1 MKYWII
7 ILAALKRKKWRTG
20 LTISS
25 LVIAFLLFGLLRSVA
40 VIFTEDVDLS
50 GDDRLVVASKYSII
64 DSMPISYLQRI
75 KGIEGV
81 DIVAHQDWFGG
92 TYIDRANFFP
102 KWPVPPNEFLD
113 IYQEYKI
120 SDQHKEAFISTRTGM
135 IAGQKIVDRFNWK
148 VGDRIPIIGDIYFL
162 DDGTNL
168 WEFDLVGIF
177 TDVENPGNEDQVFL
191 NYQYFDEA
199 REEMRRGVVGNF
211 IVKLADKND
220 GPRVAKE
227 IDAMFANSM
236 DETKT
241 STEKAYQQMFA
252 SQIGDI
258 GFIMNAILAAVF
270 FTILLVTG
278 NTMSQAIRER
288 TSELAVFKTI
298 GYLDST
304 ILLLVLAESVILC
317 LLGAIIGIG
326 LALFL
331 FFGGGLQDSLYGFF
345 GDIVFKPSIVGSAA
359 LLALITAVVSGL
371 PPALFAMRLKVVDA
385 LRRN

>member
-1 MKYWII
+1 VKYWII
-7 ILAALKRKKWRTG
+7 IVAALNRKRWRTG

-25 LVIAFLLFGLLRSVA
+25 LVVAFLLFGLLRSVA
-40 VIFTEDVDLS
+40 VVFTEDIDLS

-102 KWPVPPNEFLD
+102 KWPVPPKEFLD
-113 IYQEYKI
+113 IYEEYKI
-120 SDQHKEAFISTRTGM
+120 SPQDEEAFINTRNGM
-135 IAGQKIVDRFNWK
+135 IAGKRLVEKFNWK

-162 DDGTNL
+162 KDGTNL

-177 TDVENPGNEDQVFL
+177 NDSENPANEEQVFL
-191 NYQYFDEA
+191 NYKYFDEA
-199 REEMRRGVVGNF
+199 RDMANGTVGNF
-211 IVKLADKND
+211 IVKLDDKEE
-220 GPRVAKE
+220 GPRVAQE

-241 STEKAYQQMFA
+241 YTEKAYAQMFA

-258 GFIMNAILAAVF
+258 GLIMNSILAAVF

-278 NTMSQAIRER
+278 NTMSQSIRER

-298 GYLDST
+298 GFSDITVMLLVFIESLVICLIGAFLGLGITAILMPGLSEMVSLSLGQVALDSS
-304 ILLLVLAESVILC
+304 IIIS
-317 LLGAIIGIG
+317 GIGI
-326 LALFL
+326 A
-331 FFGGGLQDSLYGFF
+331 
-345 GDIVFKPSIVGSAA
+345 V
-359 LLALITAVVSGL
+359 ITAFISGF
-371 PPALFAMRLKVVDA
+371 PPALGAMRLKVVDA
-385 LRRN
+385 FRKN

>member
-7 ILAALKRKKWRTG
+7 ILAALNRKRWRTG

-40 VIFTEDVDLS
+40 VVFTEDIELS

-75 KGIEGV
+75 KSIENV

-102 KWPVPPNEFLD
+102 KWPVPPKDFLD
-113 IYQEYKI
+113 IYQEFNI
-120 SDQHKEAFISTRTGM
+120 SSEQKEAFIATRTGM
-135 IAGQKIVDRFNWK
+135 IAGKKLAERFNWK
-148 VGDRIPIIGDIYFL
+148 IGDRIPVIGDIYFMSN
-162 DDGTNL
+162 GSNL

-177 TDVENPGNEDQVFL
+177 TDIENPGNEEQVFM

-199 REEMRRGVVGNF
+199 RESYTKGTVGNF
-211 IVKLADKND
+211 IVKLDSKD
-220 GPRVAKE
+220 SGPRVAQE

-241 STEKAYQQMFA
+241 YTEKAYQQMFA

-258 GFIMNAILAAVF
+258 GLIMNSILAAVF

-278 NTMSQAIRER
+278 NTMSQSIRER

-298 GYLDST
+298 GFSDMTMLILVLIESMVLCLIGAILGLGITGLLMPGLSELISVSLGEISLDS
-304 ILLLVLAESVILC
+304 SVIIS
-317 LLGAIIGIG
+317 GIGIAIITAFI
-326 LALFL
+326 
-331 FFGGGLQDSLYGFF
+331 SGF
-345 GDIVFKPSIVGSAA
+345 
-359 LLALITAVVSGL
+359 
-371 PPALFAMRLKVVDA
+371 PPALGAMRLKVVDA
-385 LRRN
+385 LRKD

>member
-7 ILAALKRKKWRTG
+7 ILAALNRKRWRTG

-40 VIFTEDVDLS
+40 VVFTEDIELS

-75 KGIEGV
+75 KSIENV

-102 KWPVPPNEFLD
+102 KWPVPPKDFLD
-113 IYQEYKI
+113 IYQEFNI
-120 SDQHKEAFISTRTGM
+120 SSEQKEAFITTRTGM
-135 IAGQKIVDRFNWK
+135 IAGKKLAERFNWK
-148 VGDRIPIIGDIYFL
+148 IGDRIPVIGDIYFMSN
-162 DDGTNL
+162 GSNL

-177 TDVENPGNEDQVFL
+177 TDIENPGNEEQVFM

-199 REEMRRGVVGNF
+199 RESYTKGTVGNF
-211 IVKLADKND
+211 IVKLDSKD
-220 GPRVAKE
+220 EGPRVAQE

-241 STEKAYQQMFA
+241 YTEKAYQQMFA

-258 GFIMNAILAAVF
+258 GLIMNSILAAVF

-278 NTMSQAIRER
+278 NTMSQSIRER

-298 GYLDST
+298 GFSDMTMLILVLIESMVLCLIGAILGLGITALLMPGLSELISVSLGEISLDS
-304 ILLLVLAESVILC
+304 SVIIS
-317 LLGAIIGIG
+317 GIGIAIITAFI
-326 LALFL
+326 
-331 FFGGGLQDSLYGFF
+331 SGF
-345 GDIVFKPSIVGSAA
+345 
-359 LLALITAVVSGL
+359 
-371 PPALFAMRLKVVDA
+371 PPALGAMRLKVVDA
-385 LRRN
+385 LRKD

>member
-7 ILAALKRKKWRTG
+7 ILAALNRKRWRTG

-40 VIFTEDVDLS
+40 VVFTEDIELS

-75 KGIEGV
+75 KSIENV

-102 KWPVPPNEFLD
+102 KWPVPPKDFLD
-113 IYQEYKI
+113 IYQEFNI
-120 SDQHKEAFISTRTGM
+120 SSEQKEAFITTRTGM
-135 IAGQKIVDRFNWK
+135 IAGKKLAERFNWK
-148 VGDRIPIIGDIYFL
+148 IGDRIPVIGDIYFMSN
-162 DDGTNL
+162 GSNL

-177 TDVENPGNEDQVFL
+177 TDIENPGNEEQVFM

-199 REEMRRGVVGNF
+199 RESYTKGTVGNF
-211 IVKLADKND
+211 IVKLDSKDA
-220 GPRVAKE
+220 GPRVAQE

-241 STEKAYQQMFA
+241 YTEKAYQQMFA

-258 GFIMNAILAAVF
+258 GLIMNSILAAVF

-278 NTMSQAIRER
+278 NTMSQSIRER

-298 GYLDST
+298 GFSDMTMLILVLIESMVLCLIGAILGLGITALLMPGLSELISVSLGEISLDS
-304 ILLLVLAESVILC
+304 SVIIS
-317 LLGAIIGIG
+317 GIGI
-326 LALFL
+326 AIVTAFI
-331 FFGGGLQDSLYGFF
+331 SGF
-345 GDIVFKPSIVGSAA
+345 
-359 LLALITAVVSGL
+359 
-371 PPALFAMRLKVVDA
+371 PPALGAMRLKVVDA
-385 LRRN
+385 LRKD

>member
-7 ILAALKRKKWRTG
+7 ILAALNRKRWRTG

-40 VIFTEDVDLS
+40 VVFTEDIELS

-75 KGIEGV
+75 KSIENV

-102 KWPVPPNEFLD
+102 KWPVPPKDFLD
-113 IYQEYKI
+113 IYQEFNI
-120 SDQHKEAFISTRTGM
+120 SNEQKEAFITTRTGM
-135 IAGQKIVDRFNWK
+135 IAGKKLAERFNWK
-148 VGDRIPIIGDIYFL
+148 IGDRIPVIGDIYFMSN
-162 DDGTNL
+162 GSNL

-177 TDVENPGNEDQVFL
+177 TDIENPGNEEQVFM

-199 REEMRRGVVGNF
+199 RESYTKGTVGNF
-211 IVKLADKND
+211 IVKLDSKDA
-220 GPRVAKE
+220 GPRVAQE

-241 STEKAYQQMFA
+241 YTEKAYQQMFA

-258 GFIMNAILAAVF
+258 GLIMNSILAAVF

-278 NTMSQAIRER
+278 NTMSQSIRER

-298 GYLDST
+298 GFSDMTMLILVLIESMVLCLIGAILGLGITALLMPGLSELISVSLGEISLDS
-304 ILLLVLAESVILC
+304 SVIIS
-317 LLGAIIGIG
+317 GIGIAIITAFI
-326 LALFL
+326 
-331 FFGGGLQDSLYGFF
+331 SGF
-345 GDIVFKPSIVGSAA
+345 
-359 LLALITAVVSGL
+359 
-371 PPALFAMRLKVVDA
+371 PPALGAMRLKVVDA
-385 LRRN
+385 LRKD

>member
-7 ILAALKRKKWRTG
+7 ILAALNRKRWRTG

-40 VIFTEDVDLS
+40 VVFTEDIELS

-75 KGIEGV
+75 KSIENV

-102 KWPVPPNEFLD
+102 KWPVPPKDFLD
-113 IYQEYKI
+113 IYQEFNI
-120 SDQHKEAFISTRTGM
+120 SSEQKEAFITTRTGM
-135 IAGQKIVDRFNWK
+135 IAGKKLAERFNWK
-148 VGDRIPIIGDIYFL
+148 IGDRIPVIGDIYFMSN
-162 DDGTNL
+162 GSNL

-177 TDVENPGNEDQVFL
+177 TDIENPGNEEQVFM

-199 REEMRRGVVGNF
+199 RESYTKGTVGNF
-211 IVKLADKND
+211 IVKLDSKDA
-220 GPRVAKE
+220 GPRVAQE

-241 STEKAYQQMFA
+241 YTEKAYQQMFA

-258 GFIMNAILAAVF
+258 GLIMNSILAAVF

-278 NTMSQAIRER
+278 NTMSQSIRER

-298 GYLDST
+298 GFSDMTML
-304 ILLLVLAESVILC
+304 ILVLIESMVLCLIGAILGLGITALLMPGLSELISVSLGEISLDPSVIIS
-317 LLGAIIGIG
+317 GIGIAIITAFI
-326 LALFL
+326 
-331 FFGGGLQDSLYGFF
+331 SGF
-345 GDIVFKPSIVGSAA
+345 
-359 LLALITAVVSGL
+359 
-371 PPALFAMRLKVVDA
+371 PPALGAMRLKVVDA
-385 LRRN
+385 LRKD

>member
-7 ILAALKRKKWRTG
+7 ILAALNRKRWRTG

-40 VIFTEDVDLS
+40 VVFTEDIELS

-75 KGIEGV
+75 KSIENV

-102 KWPVPPNEFLD
+102 KWPVPPKDFLD
-113 IYQEYKI
+113 IYQEFNI
-120 SDQHKEAFISTRTGM
+120 SSVQKEAFITTRTGM
-135 IAGQKIVDRFNWK
+135 IAGKKLAERFNWK
-148 VGDRIPIIGDIYFL
+148 IGDRIPVIGDIYFMSN
-162 DDGTNL
+162 GSNL

-177 TDVENPGNEDQVFL
+177 TDIENPGNEEQVFM

-199 REEMRRGVVGNF
+199 RESYTKGTVGNF
-211 IVKLADKND
+211 IVKLDSKDA
-220 GPRVAKE
+220 GPRVAQE

-241 STEKAYQQMFA
+241 YTEKAYQQMFA

-258 GFIMNAILAAVF
+258 GLIMNSILAAVF

-278 NTMSQAIRER
+278 NTMSQSIRER

-298 GYLDST
+298 GFSDMTMLILVLIESMVLCLIGAILGLGITALLMPGLSELISVSLGEISLDS
-304 ILLLVLAESVILC
+304 SVIIS
-317 LLGAIIGIG
+317 GIGI
-326 LALFL
+326 AIVTAFI
-331 FFGGGLQDSLYGFF
+331 SGF
-345 GDIVFKPSIVGSAA
+345 
-359 LLALITAVVSGL
+359 
-371 PPALFAMRLKVVDA
+371 PPALGAMRLKVVDA
-385 LRRN
+385 LRKD

>member
-7 ILAALKRKKWRTG
+7 ILAALNRKRWRTG

-40 VIFTEDVDLS
+40 VVFTEDIELS

-75 KGIEGV
+75 KSIENV

-102 KWPVPPNEFLD
+102 KWPVPPKDFLD
-113 IYQEYKI
+113 IYQEFNI
-120 SDQHKEAFISTRTGM
+120 SSEQKEAFITTRTGM
-135 IAGQKIVDRFNWK
+135 IAGKKLAERFNWK
-148 VGDRIPIIGDIYFL
+148 IGDRIPVIGDIYFMSN
-162 DDGTNL
+162 GSNL

-177 TDVENPGNEDQVFL
+177 TDIENPGNEEQVFM

-199 REEMRRGVVGNF
+199 RESYTKGTVGNF
-211 IVKLADKND
+211 IVKLDSKD
-220 GPRVAKE
+220 EGPRVAQE

-241 STEKAYQQMFA
+241 YTEKAYQQMFA

-258 GFIMNAILAAVF
+258 GLIMNSILAAVF

-278 NTMSQAIRER
+278 NTMSQSIRER

-298 GYLDST
+298 GFSDITMLILVLIESMVLCLIGAILGLGITALLMPGLSELISVSLGEISLDS
-304 ILLLVLAESVILC
+304 SVIIS
-317 LLGAIIGIG
+317 GIGIAIITAFI
-326 LALFL
+326 
-331 FFGGGLQDSLYGFF
+331 SGF
-345 GDIVFKPSIVGSAA
+345 
-359 LLALITAVVSGL
+359 
-371 PPALFAMRLKVVDA
+371 PPALGAMRLKVVDA
-385 LRRN
+385 LRKD

>member
-7 ILAALKRKKWRTG
+7 ILAALNRKRWRTG

-40 VIFTEDVDLS
+40 VVFTEDIELS

-75 KGIEGV
+75 KSIENV

-102 KWPVPPNEFLD
+102 KWPVPPKDFLD
-113 IYQEYKI
+113 IYQEFNI
-120 SDQHKEAFISTRTGM
+120 SSVQKEAFITTRTGM
-135 IAGQKIVDRFNWK
+135 IAGKKLAERFNWK
-148 VGDRIPIIGDIYFL
+148 IGDRIPVIGDIYFMSN
-162 DDGTNL
+162 GSNL

-177 TDVENPGNEDQVFL
+177 TDIENPGNEEQVFM

-199 REEMRRGVVGNF
+199 RESYTKGTVGNF
-211 IVKLADKND
+211 IVKLDSKDA
-220 GPRVAKE
+220 GPRVAQE

-241 STEKAYQQMFA
+241 YTEKAYQQMFA

-258 GFIMNAILAAVF
+258 GLIMNSILAAVF

-278 NTMSQAIRER
+278 NTMSQSIRER

-298 GYLDST
+298 GFSDITMLILVLIESMVLCLIGAILGLGITALLMPGLSELISVSLGEISLDS
-304 ILLLVLAESVILC
+304 SVIIS
-317 LLGAIIGIG
+317 GIGIAIITAFI
-326 LALFL
+326 
-331 FFGGGLQDSLYGFF
+331 SGF
-345 GDIVFKPSIVGSAA
+345 
-359 LLALITAVVSGL
+359 
-371 PPALFAMRLKVVDA
+371 PPALGAMRLKVVDA
-385 LRRN
+385 LRKD

>member
-7 ILAALKRKKWRTG
+7 ILAALNRKRWRTG

-40 VIFTEDVDLS
+40 VVFTEDIELS

-75 KGIEGV
+75 KSIENV

-102 KWPVPPNEFLD
+102 KWPVPPKDFLD
-113 IYQEYKI
+113 IYQEFNI
-120 SDQHKEAFISTRTGM
+120 SSVQKEAFITTRTGM
-135 IAGQKIVDRFNWK
+135 IAGKKLAERFNWK
-148 VGDRIPIIGDIYFL
+148 IGDRIPVIGDIYFMSN
-162 DDGTNL
+162 GSNL

-177 TDVENPGNEDQVFL
+177 TDIENPGNEEQVFM

-199 REEMRRGVVGNF
+199 RESYTKGTVGNF
-211 IVKLADKND
+211 IVKLDSKDA
-220 GPRVAKE
+220 GPRVAQE

-241 STEKAYQQMFA
+241 YTEKAYQQMFA

-258 GFIMNAILAAVF
+258 GLIMNSILAAVF

-278 NTMSQAIRER
+278 NTMSQSIRER

-298 GYLDST
+298 GFSDMTMLILVLIESMVLCLIGAILGLGITALLMPGLSELISVSLGEISLDS
-304 ILLLVLAESVILC
+304 SVIIS
-317 LLGAIIGIG
+317 GIGIAIITAFI
-326 LALFL
+326 
-331 FFGGGLQDSLYGFF
+331 SGF
-345 GDIVFKPSIVGSAA
+345 
-359 LLALITAVVSGL
+359 
-371 PPALFAMRLKVVDA
+371 PPALGAMRLKVVDA
-385 LRRN
+385 LRKD

>member
-7 ILAALKRKKWRTG
+7 ILAALNRKRWRTG

-40 VIFTEDVDLS
+40 VVFTEDIELS

-75 KGIEGV
+75 KSIENV

-92 TYIDRANFFP
+92 TYIDRTNFFP
-102 KWPVPPNEFLD
+102 KWPVPPKDFLD
-113 IYQEYKI
+113 IYQEFNI
-120 SDQHKEAFISTRTGM
+120 SNEQKEAFITTRTGM
-135 IAGQKIVDRFNWK
+135 IAGKKLAERFNWK
-148 VGDRIPIIGDIYFL
+148 IGDRIPVIGDIYFMSN
-162 DDGTNL
+162 GSNL

-177 TDVENPGNEDQVFL
+177 TDIENPGNEEQVFM

-199 REEMRRGVVGNF
+199 RESYTKGTVGNF
-211 IVKLADKND
+211 IVKLDSKDA
-220 GPRVAKE
+220 GPRVAQE

-241 STEKAYQQMFA
+241 YTEKAYQQMFA

-258 GFIMNAILAAVF
+258 GLIMNSILAAVF

-278 NTMSQAIRER
+278 NTMSQSIRER

-298 GYLDST
+298 GFSDMTMLILVLIESMVLCLIGAILGLGITGLLMPGLSELISVSLGEISLDS
-304 ILLLVLAESVILC
+304 SVIIS
-317 LLGAIIGIG
+317 GIGIAIITAFI
-326 LALFL
+326 
-331 FFGGGLQDSLYGFF
+331 SGF
-345 GDIVFKPSIVGSAA
+345 
-359 LLALITAVVSGL
+359 
-371 PPALFAMRLKVVDA
+371 PPALGAMRLKVVDA
-385 LRRN
+385 LRKD

>member
-7 ILAALKRKKWRTG
+7 ILAALNRKRWRTG

-40 VIFTEDVDLS
+40 VVFTEDIELS

-75 KGIEGV
+75 KSIENV

-102 KWPVPPNEFLD
+102 KWPVPPKDFLD
-113 IYQEYKI
+113 IYQEFNI
-120 SDQHKEAFISTRTGM
+120 SSVQKEAFITTRTGM
-135 IAGQKIVDRFNWK
+135 IAGKKLAERFNWK
-148 VGDRIPIIGDIYFL
+148 IGDRIPVIGDIYYMSN
-162 DDGTNL
+162 GSNL

-177 TDVENPGNEDQVFL
+177 TDIENPGNEEQVFM

-199 REEMRRGVVGNF
+199 RESYTKGTVGNF
-211 IVKLADKND
+211 IVKLDSKDA
-220 GPRVAKE
+220 GPRVAQE

-241 STEKAYQQMFA
+241 YTEKAYQQMFA

-258 GFIMNAILAAVF
+258 GLIMNSILAAVF

-278 NTMSQAIRER
+278 NTMSQSIRER

-298 GYLDST
+298 GFSDMTMLILVLIESMVLCLIGAILGLGITALLMPGLSELISVSLGEISLDS
-304 ILLLVLAESVILC
+304 SVIIS
-317 LLGAIIGIG
+317 GIGIAIITAFI
-326 LALFL
+326 
-331 FFGGGLQDSLYGFF
+331 SGF
-345 GDIVFKPSIVGSAA
+345 
-359 LLALITAVVSGL
+359 
-371 PPALFAMRLKVVDA
+371 PPALGAMRLKVVDA
-385 LRRN
+385 LRKD

>member
-7 ILAALKRKKWRTG
+7 ILAALNRKRWRTG

-40 VIFTEDVDLS
+40 VVFTEDIELS

-75 KGIEGV
+75 KSIENV

-102 KWPVPPNEFLD
+102 KWPVPPKDFLD
-113 IYQEYKI
+113 IYQEFNI
-120 SDQHKEAFISTRTGM
+120 SNEQKEAFITTRTGM
-135 IAGQKIVDRFNWK
+135 IAGKKLAERFNWK
-148 VGDRIPIIGDIYFL
+148 IGDRIPIIGDIYFMSN
-162 DDGTNL
+162 GSNL

-177 TDVENPGNEDQVFL
+177 TDIENPGNEEQVFM

-199 REEMRRGVVGNF
+199 RESYTKGTVGNF
-211 IVKLADKND
+211 IVKLDSKDA
-220 GPRVAKE
+220 GPRVAQE

-241 STEKAYQQMFA
+241 YTEKAYQQMFA

-258 GFIMNAILAAVF
+258 GLIMNSILAAVF

-278 NTMSQAIRER
+278 NTMSQSIRER

-298 GYLDST
+298 GFSDMTMLILVLIESMVLCLIGAILGLGITGLLMPGLSELISVSLGEISLDS
-304 ILLLVLAESVILC
+304 SVIIS
-317 LLGAIIGIG
+317 GIGIAIITAFI
-326 LALFL
+326 
-331 FFGGGLQDSLYGFF
+331 SGF
-345 GDIVFKPSIVGSAA
+345 
-359 LLALITAVVSGL
+359 
-371 PPALFAMRLKVVDA
+371 PPALGAMRLKVVDA
-385 LRRN
+385 LRKD

>member
-7 ILAALKRKKWRTG
+7 ILAALNRKRWRTS

-40 VIFTEDVDLS
+40 VVFTEDIELS

-75 KGIEGV
+75 KSIENV

-102 KWPVPPNEFLD
+102 KWPVPPKDFLD
-113 IYQEYKI
+113 IYQEFNI
-120 SDQHKEAFISTRTGM
+120 SSEQKEAFITTRTGM
-135 IAGQKIVDRFNWK
+135 IAGKKLAERFNWK
-148 VGDRIPIIGDIYFL
+148 IGDRIPVIGDIYFMSN
-162 DDGTNL
+162 GSNL

-177 TDVENPGNEDQVFL
+177 TDIENPGNEEQVFM

-199 REEMRRGVVGNF
+199 RESYTKGTVGNF
-211 IVKLADKND
+211 IVKLDSKDA
-220 GPRVAKE
+220 GPRVAQE

-241 STEKAYQQMFA
+241 YTEKAYQQMFA

-258 GFIMNAILAAVF
+258 GLIMNSILAAVF

-278 NTMSQAIRER
+278 NTMSQSIRER

-298 GYLDST
+298 GFSDMTMLILVLIESMVLCLIGAILGLGITGLLMPGLSELISVSLGEISLDS
-304 ILLLVLAESVILC
+304 SVIIS
-317 LLGAIIGIG
+317 GIGIAIITAFI
-326 LALFL
+326 
-331 FFGGGLQDSLYGFF
+331 SGF
-345 GDIVFKPSIVGSAA
+345 
-359 LLALITAVVSGL
+359 
-371 PPALFAMRLKVVDA
+371 PPALGAMRLKVVDA
-385 LRRN
+385 LRKD

>member
-7 ILAALKRKKWRTG
+7 ILAALNRKRWRTG

-40 VIFTEDVDLS
+40 VVFTEDIELS

-75 KGIEGV
+75 KSIENV

-102 KWPVPPNEFLD
+102 KWPVPPKDFLD
-113 IYQEYKI
+113 IYQEFNI
-120 SDQHKEAFISTRTGM
+120 SSEQKEAFIATKTGM
-135 IAGQKIVDRFNWK
+135 IAGKKLAERFNWK
-148 VGDRIPIIGDIYFL
+148 IGDRIPVIGDIYFMSN
-162 DDGTNL
+162 GSNL

-177 TDVENPGNEDQVFL
+177 TDIDNPGNEEQVFM

-199 REEMRRGVVGNF
+199 RESYTKGTVGNF
-211 IVKLADKND
+211 IVKLDSKDA
-220 GPRVAKE
+220 GPRVAQE

-241 STEKAYQQMFA
+241 YTEKAYQQMFA

-258 GFIMNAILAAVF
+258 GLIMNSILAAVF

-278 NTMSQAIRER
+278 NTMSQSIRER

-298 GYLDST
+298 GFSDMTML
-304 ILLLVLAESVILC
+304 ILVLIESMVLCLIGAILGLGITALLMPGLSELISVSLGEISLDPSVIIS
-317 LLGAIIGIG
+317 GIGIAIITAFI
-326 LALFL
+326 
-331 FFGGGLQDSLYGFF
+331 SGF
-345 GDIVFKPSIVGSAA
+345 
-359 LLALITAVVSGL
+359 
-371 PPALFAMRLKVVDA
+371 PPALGAMRLKVVDA
-385 LRRN
+385 LRKD

>member
-7 ILAALKRKKWRTG
+7 ILAALNRKRWRTG

-40 VIFTEDVDLS
+40 VVFTEDIELS

-75 KGIEGV
+75 KSIENV

-102 KWPVPPNEFLD
+102 KWPVPPKDFLD
-113 IYQEYKI
+113 IYQEFNI
-120 SDQHKEAFISTRTGM
+120 SSEQKEAFITTRTGM
-135 IAGQKIVDRFNWK
+135 IAGKKLAERFNWK
-148 VGDRIPIIGDIYFL
+148 IGDRIPVIGDIYFMSN
-162 DDGTNL
+162 GSNL

-177 TDVENPGNEDQVFL
+177 TDIDNPGNEEQVFM

-199 REEMRRGVVGNF
+199 RESYTKGTVGNF
-211 IVKLADKND
+211 IVKLDSKDA
-220 GPRVAKE
+220 GPRVAQE

-241 STEKAYQQMFA
+241 YTEKAYQQMFA

-258 GFIMNAILAAVF
+258 GLIMNSILAAVF

-278 NTMSQAIRER
+278 NTMSQSIRER

-298 GYLDST
+298 GFSDMTMLILVLIESMVLCLIGAILGLGITALLMPGLSELISVSLGEISLDS
-304 ILLLVLAESVILC
+304 SVIIS
-317 LLGAIIGIG
+317 GIGIAIITAFI
-326 LALFL
+326 
-331 FFGGGLQDSLYGFF
+331 SGF
-345 GDIVFKPSIVGSAA
+345 
-359 LLALITAVVSGL
+359 
-371 PPALFAMRLKVVDA
+371 PPALGAMRLKVVDA
-385 LRRN
+385 LRKD

>member
-7 ILAALKRKKWRTG
+7 ILAALNRKRWRTG

-40 VIFTEDVDLS
+40 VVFTEDIELS

-75 KGIEGV
+75 KSIENV

-102 KWPVPPNEFLD
+102 KWPVPPKDFLD
-113 IYQEYKI
+113 IYQEFNI
-120 SDQHKEAFISTRTGM
+120 SSVQKEAFITTRTGM
-135 IAGQKIVDRFNWK
+135 IAGKKLAERFNWK
-148 VGDRIPIIGDIYFL
+148 IGDRIPVIGDIYFMSN
-162 DDGTNL
+162 GSNL

-177 TDVENPGNEDQVFL
+177 TDIENPGNEEQVFM

-199 REEMRRGVVGNF
+199 RESYTKGTVGNF
-211 IVKLADKND
+211 IVKLDSKDA
-220 GPRVAKE
+220 GPRVAQE

-241 STEKAYQQMFA
+241 YTEKAYQQMFA

-258 GFIMNAILAAVF
+258 GLIMNSILAAVF

-278 NTMSQAIRER
+278 NTMSQSIRER

-298 GYLDST
+298 GFSDMTML
-304 ILLLVLAESVILC
+304 ILVLIESMVLCLIGAILGLGITGLLMPGLSELISVSLGEISLDPSVIIS
-317 LLGAIIGIG
+317 GIGIAIITAFI
-326 LALFL
+326 
-331 FFGGGLQDSLYGFF
+331 SGF
-345 GDIVFKPSIVGSAA
+345 
-359 LLALITAVVSGL
+359 
-371 PPALFAMRLKVVDA
+371 PPALGAMRLKVVDA
-385 LRRN
+385 LRKD

>member
-7 ILAALKRKKWRTG
+7 ILAALNRKRWRTG

-40 VIFTEDVDLS
+40 VVFTEDIELS

-75 KGIEGV
+75 KSIENV

-102 KWPVPPNEFLD
+102 KWPVPPKDFLD
-113 IYQEYKI
+113 IYQEFNI
-120 SDQHKEAFISTRTGM
+120 SSEQKEAFITTRTGM
-135 IAGQKIVDRFNWK
+135 IAGKKLAERFNWK
-148 VGDRIPIIGDIYFL
+148 IGDRIPVIGDIYFMSN
-162 DDGTNL
+162 GSNL

-177 TDVENPGNEDQVFL
+177 TDIENPGNEEQVFM

-199 REEMRRGVVGNF
+199 RESYTKGTVGNF
-211 IVKLADKND
+211 IVKLDSKDA
-220 GPRVAKE
+220 GPRVAQE

-241 STEKAYQQMFA
+241 YTEKAYQQMFA

-258 GFIMNAILAAVF
+258 GLIMNSILAAVF

-278 NTMSQAIRER
+278 NTMSQSIRER

-298 GYLDST
+298 GFSDITML
-304 ILLLVLAESVILC
+304 ILVLIESMVLCLIGAILGLGITALLMPGLSELISVSLGEISLDPSVIIS
-317 LLGAIIGIG
+317 GIGIAIITAFI
-326 LALFL
+326 
-331 FFGGGLQDSLYGFF
+331 SGF
-345 GDIVFKPSIVGSAA
+345 
-359 LLALITAVVSGL
+359 
-371 PPALFAMRLKVVDA
+371 PPALGAMRLKVVDA
-385 LRRN
+385 LRKD

>member
-7 ILAALKRKKWRTG
+7 ILAALNRKRWRTG

-40 VIFTEDVDLS
+40 VVFTEDIELS

-75 KGIEGV
+75 KSIENV

-102 KWPVPPNEFLD
+102 KWPVPPKDFLD
-113 IYQEYKI
+113 IYQEFNI
-120 SDQHKEAFISTRTGM
+120 SSEQKEAFITTRTGM
-135 IAGQKIVDRFNWK
+135 IAGKKLAERFNWK
-148 VGDRIPIIGDIYFL
+148 IGDRIPVIGDIYFMSN
-162 DDGTNL
+162 GSNL

-177 TDVENPGNEDQVFL
+177 TDIENPGNEEQVFM

-199 REEMRRGVVGNF
+199 RESYTKGTVGNF
-211 IVKLADKND
+211 IVKLDSKDA
-220 GPRVAKE
+220 GPRVAQE

-241 STEKAYQQMFA
+241 YTEKAYQQMFA

-258 GFIMNAILAAVF
+258 GLIMNSILAAVF

-278 NTMSQAIRER
+278 NTMSQSIRER

-298 GYLDST
+298 GFSDMTML
-304 ILLLVLAESVILC
+304 ILVLIESMVLC
-317 LLGAIIGIG
+317 LIGAILG
-326 LALFL
+326 L
-331 FFGGGLQDSLYGFF
+331 G
-345 GDIVFKPSIVGSAA
+345 
-359 LLALITAVVSGL
+359 ITAVLMPGLSELISVSLGEISL
-371 PPALFAMRLKVVDA
+371 DSSVIISGIGIAIITAFISGFPPALGAMRLKVVDA
-385 LRRN
+385 LRKD

>member
-7 ILAALKRKKWRTG
+7 ILAALNRKRWRTG

-40 VIFTEDVDLS
+40 VVFTEDIELS

-75 KGIEGV
+75 KSIENV

-102 KWPVPPNEFLD
+102 KWPVPPKDFLD
-113 IYQEYKI
+113 IYQEFNI
-120 SDQHKEAFISTRTGM
+120 SSEQKEAFITTRTGM
-135 IAGQKIVDRFNWK
+135 IAGKKLAERFNWK
-148 VGDRIPIIGDIYFL
+148 IGDRIPVIGDIYFMSN
-162 DDGTNL
+162 GSNL

-177 TDVENPGNEDQVFL
+177 TDIDNPGNEEQVFM

-199 REEMRRGVVGNF
+199 RESYTKGTVGNF
-211 IVKLADKND
+211 IVKLDSKDA
-220 GPRVAKE
+220 GPRVAQE

-241 STEKAYQQMFA
+241 YTEKAYQQMFA

-258 GFIMNAILAAVF
+258 GLIMNSILAAVF

-278 NTMSQAIRER
+278 NTMSQSIRER

-298 GYLDST
+298 GFSDMTMLILVLIESMVLCLIGAILGLGITGLLMPGLSELISVSLGEISLDS
-304 ILLLVLAESVILC
+304 SVIIS
-317 LLGAIIGIG
+317 GIGI
-326 LALFL
+326 AIVTAFI
-331 FFGGGLQDSLYGFF
+331 SGF
-345 GDIVFKPSIVGSAA
+345 
-359 LLALITAVVSGL
+359 
-371 PPALFAMRLKVVDA
+371 PPALGAMRLKVVDA
-385 LRRN
+385 LRKD

>member
-7 ILAALKRKKWRTG
+7 ILAALNRKRWRTG

-40 VIFTEDVDLS
+40 VVFTEDIELS

-75 KGIEGV
+75 KSIENV

-102 KWPVPPNEFLD
+102 KWPVPPKDFLD
-113 IYQEYKI
+113 IYQEFNI
-120 SDQHKEAFISTRTGM
+120 SSEQKEAFIATKTGM
-135 IAGQKIVDRFNWK
+135 IAGKKLAERFNWK
-148 VGDRIPIIGDIYFL
+148 IGDRIPVIGDIYYMSN
-162 DDGTNL
+162 GSNL

-177 TDVENPGNEDQVFL
+177 TDIENPGNEEQVFM

-199 REEMRRGVVGNF
+199 RESYTKGTVGNF
-211 IVKLADKND
+211 IVKLDSKDA
-220 GPRVAKE
+220 GPRVAQE

-241 STEKAYQQMFA
+241 YTEKAYQQMFA

-258 GFIMNAILAAVF
+258 GLIMNSILAAVF

-278 NTMSQAIRER
+278 NTMSQSIRER

-298 GYLDST
+298 GFSDMTMLILVLIESMVLCLIGAILGLGITALLMPGLSELISVSLGEISLDS
-304 ILLLVLAESVILC
+304 SVIIS
-317 LLGAIIGIG
+317 GIGIAIITAFI
-326 LALFL
+326 
-331 FFGGGLQDSLYGFF
+331 SGF
-345 GDIVFKPSIVGSAA
+345 
-359 LLALITAVVSGL
+359 
-371 PPALFAMRLKVVDA
+371 PPALGAMRLKVVDA
-385 LRRN
+385 LRKD

>member
-7 ILAALKRKKWRTG
+7 ILAALNRKRWRTG

-40 VIFTEDVDLS
+40 VVFTEDIELS

-75 KGIEGV
+75 KSIENV

-102 KWPVPPNEFLD
+102 KWPVPPKDFLD
-113 IYQEYKI
+113 IYQEFNI
-120 SDQHKEAFISTRTGM
+120 SSEQKEAFITTRTGM
-135 IAGQKIVDRFNWK
+135 IAGKKLAERFNWK
-148 VGDRIPIIGDIYFL
+148 IGDRIPVIGDIYFMSN
-162 DDGTNL
+162 GSNL

-177 TDVENPGNEDQVFL
+177 TDIENPGNEEQVFM

-199 REEMRRGVVGNF
+199 RESYTKGTVGNF
-211 IVKLADKND
+211 IVKLDSKD
-220 GPRVAKE
+220 EGPRVAQE

-241 STEKAYQQMFA
+241 YTEKAYQQMFA

-258 GFIMNAILAAVF
+258 GLIMNSILAAVF

-278 NTMSQAIRER
+278 NTMSQ
-288 TSELAVFKTI
+288 
-298 GYLDST
+298 
-304 ILLLVLAESVILC
+304 
-317 LLGAIIGIG
+317 
-326 LALFL
+326 
-331 FFGGGLQDSLYGFF
+331 SL
-345 GDIVFKPSIVGSAA
+345 S
-359 LLALITAVVSGL
+359 LIHI
-371 PPALFAMRLKVVDA
+371 
-385 LRRN
+385 

>member
-7 ILAALKRKKWRTG
+7 ILAALNRKRWRTG

-40 VIFTEDVDLS
+40 VVFTEDIELS

-75 KGIEGV
+75 KSIENV

-102 KWPVPPNEFLD
+102 KWPVPPKDFLD
-113 IYQEYKI
+113 IYQEFNI
-120 SDQHKEAFISTRTGM
+120 SSEQKEAFIATKTGM
-135 IAGQKIVDRFNWK
+135 IAGKKLAERFNWK
-148 VGDRIPIIGDIYFL
+148 IGDRIPVIGDIYFMSN
-162 DDGTNL
+162 GSNL

-177 TDVENPGNEDQVFL
+177 TDIDNPGNEEQVFM

-199 REEMRRGVVGNF
+199 RESYTKGTVGNF
-211 IVKLADKND
+211 IVKLDSKDA
-220 GPRVAKE
+220 GPRVAQE

-241 STEKAYQQMFA
+241 YTEKAYQQMFA

-258 GFIMNAILAAVF
+258 GLIMNSILAAVF

-278 NTMSQAIRER
+278 NTMSQSIRER

-298 GYLDST
+298 GFSDITMLILVLIESMVLCLIGAILGLGITALLMPGLSELISVSLGEISLDS
-304 ILLLVLAESVILC
+304 SVIIS
-317 LLGAIIGIG
+317 GIGIAIITAFI
-326 LALFL
+326 
-331 FFGGGLQDSLYGFF
+331 SGF
-345 GDIVFKPSIVGSAA
+345 
-359 LLALITAVVSGL
+359 
-371 PPALFAMRLKVVDA
+371 PPALGAMRLKVVDA
-385 LRRN
+385 LRKD

>member
-7 ILAALKRKKWRTG
+7 ILAALNRKRWRTG

-40 VIFTEDVDLS
+40 VVFTEDIELS

-75 KGIEGV
+75 KSIENV

-102 KWPVPPNEFLD
+102 KWPVPPKDFLD
-113 IYQEYKI
+113 IYQEFNI
-120 SDQHKEAFISTRTGM
+120 SSEQKEAFITTRTGM
-135 IAGQKIVDRFNWK
+135 IAGKKLAERFNWK
-148 VGDRIPIIGDIYFL
+148 IGDRIPVIGDIYYMSN
-162 DDGTNL
+162 GSNL

-177 TDVENPGNEDQVFL
+177 TDIENPGNEEQVFM

-199 REEMRRGVVGNF
+199 RESYTKGTVGNF
-211 IVKLADKND
+211 IVKLDSKDA
-220 GPRVAKE
+220 GPRVAQE

-241 STEKAYQQMFA
+241 YTEKAYQQMFA

-258 GFIMNAILAAVF
+258 GLIMNSILAAVF

-278 NTMSQAIRER
+278 NTMSQSIRER

-298 GYLDST
+298 GFSDMTML
-304 ILLLVLAESVILC
+304 ILVLIESMVLCLIGAILGLGITALLMPGLSELISVSLGEISLDPSVIIS
-317 LLGAIIGIG
+317 GIGIAIITAFI
-326 LALFL
+326 
-331 FFGGGLQDSLYGFF
+331 SGF
-345 GDIVFKPSIVGSAA
+345 
-359 LLALITAVVSGL
+359 
-371 PPALFAMRLKVVDA
+371 PPALGAMRLKVVDA
-385 LRRN
+385 LRKD

>member
-7 ILAALKRKKWRTG
+7 ILAALNRKRWRTG

-40 VIFTEDVDLS
+40 VVFTEDIELS

-75 KGIEGV
+75 KSIENV

-102 KWPVPPNEFLD
+102 KWPVPPKDFLD
-113 IYQEYKI
+113 IYQEFNI
-120 SDQHKEAFISTRTGM
+120 SSEQKEAFITTRTGM
-135 IAGQKIVDRFNWK
+135 IAGKKLAERFNWK
-148 VGDRIPIIGDIYFL
+148 IGDRIPVIGDIYFMSN
-162 DDGTNL
+162 GSNL

-177 TDVENPGNEDQVFL
+177 TDIENPGNEEQVFM

-199 REEMRRGVVGNF
+199 RESYTKGTVGNF
-211 IVKLADKND
+211 IVKLDSKD
-220 GPRVAKE
+220 EGPRVAQE

-241 STEKAYQQMFA
+241 YTEKAYQQMFA

-258 GFIMNAILAAVF
+258 GLIMNSILAAVF
-270 FTILLVTG
+270 STILLVTG
-278 NTMSQAIRER
+278 NTMSQSIRER

-298 GYLDST
+298 GFSDMTMLILVLIESMVLCLIGAILGLGITALLMPGLSELISVSLGEISLDS
-304 ILLLVLAESVILC
+304 SVIIS
-317 LLGAIIGIG
+317 GIGIAIITAFI
-326 LALFL
+326 
-331 FFGGGLQDSLYGFF
+331 SGF
-345 GDIVFKPSIVGSAA
+345 
-359 LLALITAVVSGL
+359 
-371 PPALFAMRLKVVDA
+371 PPALGAMRLKVVDA
-385 LRRN
+385 LRKD

>member
-7 ILAALKRKKWRTG
+7 ILAALNRKRWRTG

-40 VIFTEDVDLS
+40 VVFTEDIELS

-75 KGIEGV
+75 KSIENV

-102 KWPVPPNEFLD
+102 KWPVPPKDFLD
-113 IYQEYKI
+113 IYQEFNI
-120 SDQHKEAFISTRTGM
+120 SSEQKEAFITTRTGM
-135 IAGQKIVDRFNWK
+135 IAGKKLAERFNWK
-148 VGDRIPIIGDIYFL
+148 IGDRIPVIGDIYYMSN
-162 DDGTNL
+162 GSNL

-177 TDVENPGNEDQVFL
+177 TDIENPGNEEQVFM

-199 REEMRRGVVGNF
+199 RESYTKGTVGNF
-211 IVKLADKND
+211 IVKLDSKDA
-220 GPRVAKE
+220 GPRVAQE

-241 STEKAYQQMFA
+241 YTEKAYQQMFA

-258 GFIMNAILAAVF
+258 GLIMNSILAAVF

-278 NTMSQAIRER
+278 NTMSQSIRER

-298 GYLDST
+298 GFSDMTMLILVLIESMVLCLIGAILGLGITGLLMPGLSELISVSLGEISLDS
-304 ILLLVLAESVILC
+304 SVIIS
-317 LLGAIIGIG
+317 GIGIAIITAFI
-326 LALFL
+326 
-331 FFGGGLQDSLYGFF
+331 SGF
-345 GDIVFKPSIVGSAA
+345 
-359 LLALITAVVSGL
+359 
-371 PPALFAMRLKVVDA
+371 PPALGAMRLKVVDA
-385 LRRN
+385 LRKD

>member
-7 ILAALKRKKWRTG
+7 ILAALNRKRWRTG

-40 VIFTEDVDLS
+40 VVFTEDIELS

-75 KGIEGV
+75 KSIENV

-102 KWPVPPNEFLD
+102 KWPVPPKDFLD
-113 IYQEYKI
+113 IYQEFNI
-120 SDQHKEAFISTRTGM
+120 SSEQKEAFIATKTGM
-135 IAGQKIVDRFNWK
+135 IAGKKLAERFNWK
-148 VGDRIPIIGDIYFL
+148 IGDRIPVIGDIYFMSN
-162 DDGTNL
+162 GSNL

-177 TDVENPGNEDQVFL
+177 TDIENPGNEEQVFM

-199 REEMRRGVVGNF
+199 RESYTKGTVGNF
-211 IVKLADKND
+211 IVKLDSKDA
-220 GPRVAKE
+220 GPRVAQE

-241 STEKAYQQMFA
+241 YTEKAYQQMFA

-258 GFIMNAILAAVF
+258 GLIMNSILAAVF

-278 NTMSQAIRER
+278 NTMSQSIRER

-298 GYLDST
+298 GFSDMTMLILVLIESMVLCLIGAILGLGITALLMPGLSELISVSLGEISLDS
-304 ILLLVLAESVILC
+304 SVIIS
-317 LLGAIIGIG
+317 GIGIAIITAFI
-326 LALFL
+326 
-331 FFGGGLQDSLYGFF
+331 SGF
-345 GDIVFKPSIVGSAA
+345 
-359 LLALITAVVSGL
+359 
-371 PPALFAMRLKVVDA
+371 PPALGAMRLKVVDA
-385 LRRN
+385 LRKD

>member
-7 ILAALKRKKWRTG
+7 ILAALNRKRWRTG

-40 VIFTEDVDLS
+40 VVFTEDIELS

-75 KGIEGV
+75 KSIENV

-102 KWPVPPNEFLD
+102 KWPVPPKDFLD
-113 IYQEYKI
+113 IYQEFNI
-120 SDQHKEAFISTRTGM
+120 SSEQKEAFITTRTGM
-135 IAGQKIVDRFNWK
+135 IAGKKLAERFNWK
-148 VGDRIPIIGDIYFL
+148 IGDRIPVIGDIYFMSN
-162 DDGTNL
+162 GSNL

-177 TDVENPGNEDQVFL
+177 TDIDNPGNEEQVFM

-199 REEMRRGVVGNF
+199 RESYTKGTVGNF
-211 IVKLADKND
+211 IVKLDSKDA
-220 GPRVAKE
+220 GPRVAQE

-241 STEKAYQQMFA
+241 YTEKAYQQMFA

-258 GFIMNAILAAVF
+258 GLIMNSILAAVF

-278 NTMSQAIRER
+278 NTMSQSIRER

-298 GYLDST
+298 GFSDITMLILVLIESMVLCLIGAILGLGITALLMPGLSELISVSLGEISLDS
-304 ILLLVLAESVILC
+304 SVIIS
-317 LLGAIIGIG
+317 GIGIAIITAFI
-326 LALFL
+326 
-331 FFGGGLQDSLYGFF
+331 SGF
-345 GDIVFKPSIVGSAA
+345 
-359 LLALITAVVSGL
+359 
-371 PPALFAMRLKVVDA
+371 PPALGAMRLKVVDA
-385 LRRN
+385 LRKD

>member
-7 ILAALKRKKWRTG
+7 ILAALNRKRWRTG

-40 VIFTEDVDLS
+40 VVFTEDIELS

-75 KGIEGV
+75 KSIENV
-81 DIVAHQDWFGG
+81 DIVAHQDWFSG

-102 KWPVPPNEFLD
+102 KWPVPPKDFLD
-113 IYQEYKI
+113 IYQEFNI
-120 SDQHKEAFISTRTGM
+120 SSEQKEAFITTRTGM
-135 IAGQKIVDRFNWK
+135 IAGKKLAERFNWK
-148 VGDRIPIIGDIYFL
+148 IGDRIPVIGDIYFMSN
-162 DDGTNL
+162 GSNL

-177 TDVENPGNEDQVFL
+177 TDIENPGNEEQVFM

-199 REEMRRGVVGNF
+199 RESYTKGTVGNF
-211 IVKLADKND
+211 IVKLDSKD
-220 GPRVAKE
+220 EGPRVAQE

-241 STEKAYQQMFA
+241 YTEKAYQQMFA

-258 GFIMNAILAAVF
+258 GLIMNSILAAVF

-278 NTMSQAIRER
+278 NTMSQSIRER

-298 GYLDST
+298 GFSDMTML
-304 ILLLVLAESVILC
+304 ILVLIESMVLC
-317 LLGAIIGIG
+317 LIGAILG
-326 LALFL
+326 L
-331 FFGGGLQDSLYGFF
+331 G
-345 GDIVFKPSIVGSAA
+345 
-359 LLALITAVVSGL
+359 ITAVLMPGLSELISVSLGEISL
-371 PPALFAMRLKVVDA
+371 DSSVIISGIGIAIITAFISGFPPALGAMRLKVVDA
-385 LRRN
+385 LRKD

>member
-7 ILAALKRKKWRTG
+7 ILAALNRKRWRTG

-40 VIFTEDVDLS
+40 VVFTEDIELS

-75 KGIEGV
+75 KSIENV

-102 KWPVPPNEFLD
+102 KWPVPPKDFLD
-113 IYQEYKI
+113 IYQEFNI
-120 SDQHKEAFISTRTGM
+120 SNEQKEAFITTRTGM
-135 IAGQKIVDRFNWK
+135 IAGKKLAERFNWK
-148 VGDRIPIIGDIYFL
+148 IGDRIPVIGDIYFMSN
-162 DDGTNL
+162 GSNL

-177 TDVENPGNEDQVFL
+177 TDIENPGNEEQVFM

-199 REEMRRGVVGNF
+199 RESYTKGTVGNF
-211 IVKLADKND
+211 IVKLDSKD
-220 GPRVAKE
+220 EGPRVAQE

-241 STEKAYQQMFA
+241 YTEKAYQQMFA

-258 GFIMNAILAAVF
+258 GLIMNSILAAVF

-278 NTMSQAIRER
+278 NTMSQSIRER

-298 GYLDST
+298 GFSDMTMLILVLIESMVLCLIGAILGLGITALLMPGLSELISVSLGEISLDS
-304 ILLLVLAESVILC
+304 SVIIS
-317 LLGAIIGIG
+317 GIGIAIITAFI
-326 LALFL
+326 
-331 FFGGGLQDSLYGFF
+331 SGF
-345 GDIVFKPSIVGSAA
+345 
-359 LLALITAVVSGL
+359 
-371 PPALFAMRLKVVDA
+371 PPALGAMRLKVVDA
-385 LRRN
+385 LRKD

>member
-7 ILAALKRKKWRTG
+7 ILAALNRKRWRTS

-40 VIFTEDVDLS
+40 VVFTEDIELS

-75 KGIEGV
+75 KSIENV

-102 KWPVPPNEFLD
+102 KWPVPPKDFLD
-113 IYQEYKI
+113 IYQEFNI
-120 SDQHKEAFISTRTGM
+120 SGEQKEAFITTRTGM
-135 IAGQKIVDRFNWK
+135 IAGKKLAERFNWK
-148 VGDRIPIIGDIYFL
+148 IGDRIPVIGDIYFMSN
-162 DDGTNL
+162 GSNL

-177 TDVENPGNEDQVFL
+177 TDIDNPGNEEQVFM

-199 REEMRRGVVGNF
+199 RESYTKGTVGNF
-211 IVKLADKND
+211 IVKLDSKDA
-220 GPRVAKE
+220 GPRVAQE

-241 STEKAYQQMFA
+241 YTEKAYQQMFA

-258 GFIMNAILAAVF
+258 GLIMNSILAAVF

-278 NTMSQAIRER
+278 NTMSQSIRER

-298 GYLDST
+298 GFSDMTMLILVLIESMVLCLIGAILGLGITALLMPGLSELISVSLGEISLDS
-304 ILLLVLAESVILC
+304 SVITS
-317 LLGAIIGIG
+317 GIGIAIITAFI
-326 LALFL
+326 
-331 FFGGGLQDSLYGFF
+331 SGF
-345 GDIVFKPSIVGSAA
+345 
-359 LLALITAVVSGL
+359 
-371 PPALFAMRLKVVDA
+371 PPALGAMRLKVVDA
-385 LRRN
+385 LRKD

>member
-7 ILAALKRKKWRTG
+7 ILAALNRKRWRTG

-40 VIFTEDVDLS
+40 VVFTEDIELS

-75 KGIEGV
+75 KSIENV

-102 KWPVPPNEFLD
+102 KWPVPPKDFLD
-113 IYQEYKI
+113 IYQEFNI
-120 SDQHKEAFISTRTGM
+120 SSEQKEAFITTRTGM
-135 IAGQKIVDRFNWK
+135 IAGKKLAERFNWK
-148 VGDRIPIIGDIYFL
+148 IGDRIPVIGDIYFMSN
-162 DDGTNL
+162 GSNL

-177 TDVENPGNEDQVFL
+177 TDIENPGNEEQVFM

-199 REEMRRGVVGNF
+199 RESYTKGTVGNF
-211 IVKLADKND
+211 IVKLDSKD
-220 GPRVAKE
+220 EGPRVAQE

-241 STEKAYQQMFA
+241 YTEKAYQQMFA

-258 GFIMNAILAAVF
+258 GLIMNSILAAVF

-278 NTMSQAIRER
+278 NTMSQSIRER

-298 GYLDST
+298 GFSDMTML
-304 ILLLVLAESVILC
+304 ILVLIESMVLC
-317 LLGAIIGIG
+317 LIGAILG
-326 LALFL
+326 L
-331 FFGGGLQDSLYGFF
+331 G
-345 GDIVFKPSIVGSAA
+345 
-359 LLALITAVVSGL
+359 ITAVLMPGLSELISVSLGEISL
-371 PPALFAMRLKVVDA
+371 DSSVIISGIGIAIITAFISGFPPALGAMRLKVVDA
-385 LRRN
+385 LRKD